1 MKSKSNPFFT
11 APLDGNI
18 LEKVF
23 PVCVGPSRLSK
34 KWTNTTMS
42 WEELAERTAQTTRT
56 AETVAEYMALSR
68 DEQAQI
74 KDIGGIVCGSLKHD
88 KTSSDKQL
96 AGRKTKENILSRSIL
111 TFDLDEC
118 PAGFDPKRLIEEKLP
133 GVAAIGYTTHKHT
146 PEAPRWRVFI
156 PLSEWVSPF
165 YYEGIARYIGSLL
178 GMQLLDKT
186 TFQYNRLMY
195 WPSTSKDGKFEHFSL
210 EGLPISQR
218 NLVKDHPELKRE
230 SSWPRHPDEE
240 PVQRT
245 KEEIE
250 GQYANKV
257 VSDPLTKDRKIGA
270 FCRAYPIEEAIA
282 VFLSD
287 VYTPHGCGRYTYV
300 NGSSTKGL
308 VIYEGQFAYSNHATD
323 PANTGHDL
331 NAFDLV
337 RIHKFGYKDAGV
349 PKNTPPQKLPSFK
362 AMCQLVIG
370 DPRAGEIYR
379 QEKQEKAASDFEGID
394 DATETDNTWREK
406 LQRNK
411 MGVKTT
417 PYNLRLI
424 ALNDEKIKKIK
435 FNEFDCYDYSFD
447 KDFYGYNGQLVTDE
461 GTMKIAG
468 YLCEEYDGSFSQQH
482 VDNMLMGTRRE
493 RGFNP
498 VQDYILSQ
506 KWDGVPRCEELLI
519 KYLGAPDDALTRA
532 ISKKWLTAAVR
543 RAFQPG
549 TKFDNMLVLVGAQG
563 CGKSTLLRT
572 LAKDGEFSDD
582 SLSFDMDEKQLTEH
596 ASAAWVLEFAELTGL
611 QYQSGENRAKSYLSS
626 PSDKHRAAYGRR
638 SEKHPRVCV
647 FAGTTNE
654 THFLNDLS
662 SRKFWV
668 VDCSGNGGPSV
679 WGDELRE
686 AVPQIWAEAYSYHIA
701 GYPIYLE
708 EVLEVEARE
717 MQLAHNIDA
726 ENPVLGALQQ
736 FLDTPIPRDWE
747 KQDKL
752 YRHNYFFLP
761 GELHP
766 RGDIYRNVISVAAL
780 RNEFPEAMLVKDD
793 RKLGKLLAMC
803 RDWKR
808 DKKRETGEIYGRQYH
823 YRRICPKTE
832 VVTDGF
838 DDETDEQL

>member
-1 MKSKSNPFFT
+1 MKSNTFFT
-11 APLDGNI
+11 AQLAGPILDV
-18 LEKVF
+18 VF
-23 PVCVGPSRLSK
+23 PLCKGPSRLSK
-34 KWTNTTMS
+34 KWTNTTMT
-42 WEELAERTAQTTRT
+42 WGKLAERTAETTRT
-56 AETVAEYMALSR
+56 AETMEEYMAMSR

-74 KDIGGIVCGSLKHD
+74 KDVGGVVCGHLKHD
-88 KTSSDKQL
+88 KTSDDKQL

-118 PAGFDPKRLIEEKLP
+118 PAGFNPKALIKEKLP
-133 GVAAIGYTTHKHT
+133 GVAAIAYTTHKHT
-146 PEAPRWRVFI
+146 PQAPRWRVFI

-165 YYEGIARYIGSLL
+165 YYEAMARKVGAEI
-178 GMQLLDKT
+178 GMQLMDKT

-195 WPSTSKDGKFEHFSL
+195 WPSTSKDGEFLHFAL
-210 EGLPISQR
+210 EGLPISPHDFFE
-218 NLVKDHPELKRE
+218 KFPALKRE
-230 SSWPRHPDEE
+230 SAWPRHPDEE
-240 PVQRT
+240 QLKPIMT
-245 KEEIE
+245 EKEGVYNVEKPQASVE
-250 GQYANKV
+250 KPGV
-257 VSDPLTKDRKIGA
+257 IGA

-282 VFLSD
+282 VFLSN
-287 VYTPHGCGRYTYV
+287 VYTPNGCGRYTYV
-300 NGSSTKGL
+300 NGSSSKGL

-337 RIHKFGYKDAGV
+337 RIHKFGYLDKKSG
-349 PKNTPPQKLPSFK
+349 KNTLPQNMPSYK
-362 AMCQLVIG
+362 AMTKFVMD
-370 DPRAGEIYR
+370 DPRAGAIF
-379 QEKQEKAASDFEGID
+379 QAEKQAEAASDFEGID
-394 DATETDNTWREK
+394 EVTGADKTWREK
-406 LQRNK
+406 LQRSK

-424 ALNDEKIKKIK
+424 ALNDAKIKKIK
-435 FNEFDCYDYSFD
+435 FNEFDGYDYSND
-447 KDFYGYNGQLVTDE
+447 KDFYGYKGPLVTDE

-596 ASAAWVLEFAELTGL
+596 ASAAWILEFAELTGL

-679 WGDELRE
+679 WADELRE
-686 AVPQIWAEAYSYHIA
+686 AVPQIWAEAYTYHIA

-736 FLDTPIPRDWE
+736 FLDTPIPSDWE

-780 RNEFPEAMLVKDD
+780 RNEFPEAIQIKDD

-832 VVTDGF
+832 VVTDGL